1 MYKEVHLSSKIPRV
15 TEDSEELGLYYK
27 ITRPELTRVKK
38 KRLVIK
44 IVKLVIKISTI
55 RNR

>member
-15 TEDSEELGLYYK
+15 AEDSEELALYYK